1 MASLLLV
8 FIYLSFVSL
17 GLPDSVLGS
26 AWPSIYPSFGVPIS
40 YAGGI
45 SLIISAGTVCSS
57 LLSERLTR
65 RLGTGP
71 LTTLSVGM
79 TATALFGFS
88 VSRAYWQ
95 LCLWAIPY
103 GLGAGSVDAALNHYV
118 ALHYKSR
125 HMSWLH
131 GLWGVGAV
139 AGPTVMGFVL
149 TAGGAWTQGYRYIS
163 LFQMALTAVLLC
175 SLPLWKKA
183 HPTAPA
189 DAKPEKPRAHTL
201 RQTVRIPGAKY
212 AFLAFLC
219 YGALE
224 QTAGLWGSS
233 YLVLQDGMSADT
245 AAKCAG
251 LFFLGITVGRFASG
265 FLTFRLNDR
274 QMVRLGLSLAACGL
288 LAVLLPL
295 GTACTL
301 GGLVLL
307 GLGCAPVYPCMVHD
321 VPELFGETD
330 AQAVIGV
337 QMASCS
343 LGICALPPLF
353 GILAEH
359 FGVRLFPAYLLVF
372 LALLAVLFALLVR
385 VRSHSR

>member
-149 TAGGAWTQGYRYIS
+149 TAGGSWTQGYRYIS
-163 LFQMALTAVLLC
+163 FFQMALTAVLLC

-189 DAKPEKPRAHTL
+189 VGKPEKPRTHTL
-201 RQTVRIPGAKY
+201 RQTVRIPGAKSRVPLLRR
-212 AFLAFLC
+212 AGADGRALGKQLPRPAGRDVRG
-219 YGALE
+219 YGGE
-224 QTAGLWGSS
+224 
-233 YLVLQDGMSADT
+233 
-245 AAKCAG
+245 
-251 LFFLGITVGRFASG
+251 
-265 FLTFRLNDR
+265 
-274 QMVRLGLSLAACGL
+274 VRR
-288 LAVLLPL
+288 AVLPRHYRR
-295 GTACTL
+295 T
-301 GGLVLL
+301 
-307 GLGCAPVYPCMVHD
+307 
-321 VPELFGETD
+321 
-330 AQAVIGV
+330 
-337 QMASCS
+337 
-343 LGICALPPLF
+343 
-353 GILAEH
+353 
-359 FGVRLFPAYLLVF
+359 VRE
-372 LALLAVLFALLVR
+372 R
-385 VRSHSR
+385 VSDLSA